1 MPKKHCYILS
11 FYIKRIPNAHS
22 GRERI
27 RTLESRIASWP
38 SVLAPL
44 PPSNNN
50 NNNTAR
56 LAGAPSEDSLEETEG
71 IQKGALEKN
80 SDVAHE
86 TRDRL
91 EDIIEEQSSDTIE

>member
-1 MPKKHCYILS
+1 MYFK

-27 RTLESRIASWP
+27 RTLESRIALWP

-50 NNNTAR
+50 NNNNTPAEDEDNTKEMNSAENIEIRTFYSIEGEREAR
-56 LAGAPSEDSLEETEG
+56 ENFPT
-71 IQKGALEKN
+71 
-80 SDVAHE
+80 
-86 TRDRL
+86 
-91 EDIIEEQSSDTIE
+91 